1 MEDDKLE
8 LGQAVNIYI
17 GISSKQE
24 LQKFRQAPR
33 EGLFKK
39 ILVWR
44 LTGGKRVTHVFICRK
59 VVPGRRNTQYKAL
72 RLEHVYELEVPGSQ
86 CVAGVEQKKDGS
98 KWDQW
103 G

>member
-24 LQKFRQAPR
+24 VQKFRQAPR

-39 ILVWR
+39 ILV
-44 LTGGKRVTHVFICRK
+44 
-59 VVPGRRNTQYKAL
+59 
-72 RLEHVYELEVPGSQ
+72 
-86 CVAGVEQKKDGS
+86 
-98 KWDQW
+98 
-103 G
+103 